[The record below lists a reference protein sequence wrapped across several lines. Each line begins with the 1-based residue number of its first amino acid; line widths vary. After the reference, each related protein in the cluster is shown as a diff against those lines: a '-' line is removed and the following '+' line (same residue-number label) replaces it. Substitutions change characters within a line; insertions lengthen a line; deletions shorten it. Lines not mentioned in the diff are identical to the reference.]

1 VGRAKLKFSARRARW
16 VAQEE
21 WHPDQVS
28 LVLPD
33 GTLILEVPYSDTREL
48 IGEIL
53 RHGTDVEVIEP
64 QDLRTRT
71 LETLS
76 KTLGVYWPAEH
87 NKTPPM
93 TSD

>member
-1 VGRAKLKFSARRARW
+1 

-28 LVLPD
+28 SVLPD
-33 GTLILEVPYSDTREL
+33 GTLMLEVPYSDTREL

-64 QDLRTRT
+64 QDLRAQTT
-71 LETLS
+71 ETLS
-76 KTLGVYWPAEH
+76 KALRCY
-87 NKTPPM
+87 
-93 TSD
+93 SQR